1 MPPSQSDLLDD
12 SSPREGQL
20 VVTLE
25 VGFVHQAIPR
35 PGAGDLLEFLTDAP
49 AALRRQIQIPG

>member
-25 VGFVHQAIPR
+25 VGFVHQAIPP
-35 PGAGDLLEFLTDAP
+35 PG
-49 AALRRQIQIPG
+49 RR